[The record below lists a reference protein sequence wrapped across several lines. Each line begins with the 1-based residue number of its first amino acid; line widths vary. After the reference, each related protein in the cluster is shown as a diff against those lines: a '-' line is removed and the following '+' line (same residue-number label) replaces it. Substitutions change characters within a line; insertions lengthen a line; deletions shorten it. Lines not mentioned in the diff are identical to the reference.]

1 MRTTITSDPAP
12 GHDNE
17 DFAVATENVAIL
29 LDGAGLSGV
38 DDGGCI
44 HGVAWYV
51 RQLGAQ
57 LLIWLLSESEPD
69 LREVLAEAIGS
80 VADAHRSTC
89 DLEHPGTPSS
99 TVIIVHE
106 AAGVLRY
113 LVLADSVLVIDA
125 GDEPIVIS
133 DTREA
138 AVGRRYRA
146 AMDAL
151 VGGTPEH
158 DEARRS
164 YVGRL
169 RQHRNQPDGFWVA
182 ASAPEAAQHGLT
194 GRLPS
199 SRLQSV
205 LLLSDGASRLV
216 DRFGLWTWSK
226 LAEVA
231 TTHGG
236 VSVLQAVR
244 DAERED
250 AAGERWPRGKVF
262 DDATIVVCDRFRSL
276 TSTGKTAR

>member
-1 MRTTITSDPAP
+1 MRPTITSETAP

-17 DFAVATENVAIL
+17 DFAVVTANVAIL

-57 LLIWLLSESEPD
+57 LLIRLLDESEPD
-69 LREVLAEAIGS
+69 LPVVLADAIGS
-80 VADAHRSTC
+80 VADAHRGTC

-106 AAGVLRY
+106 AAGVLGY
-113 LVLADSVLVIDA
+113 LVLADSVLIIDT
-125 GDEPIVIS
+125 GEEPIVIS

-138 AVGRRYRA
+138 AVGRQYRA

-158 DEARRS
+158 NEARRS
-164 YVGRL
+164 YVERL

-199 SRLQSV
+199 SRLRSV

-216 DRFGLWTWSK
+216 DRFGLWSWGK
-226 LAEVA
+226 LVEVA

-236 VSVLQAVR
+236 ESVLQAVR
-244 DAERED
+244 TAERED
-250 AAGERWPRGKVF
+250 AAGERWPRGKIF
-262 DDATIVVCDRFRSL
+262 DDATIVVCDRFCSPIG
-276 TSTGKTAR
+276 TGETAR